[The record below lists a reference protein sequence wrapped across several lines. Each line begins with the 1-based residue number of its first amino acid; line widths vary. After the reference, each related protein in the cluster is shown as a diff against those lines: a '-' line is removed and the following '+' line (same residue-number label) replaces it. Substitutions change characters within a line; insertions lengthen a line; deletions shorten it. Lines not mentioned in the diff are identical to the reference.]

1 MGCPVAFHRYATLVS
16 NILAVHF
23 GQAVRLKSGS
33 CISTHHIMQFLV
45 ASGMLTPLIIAT
57 ALFMENMDATVIS
70 TSLPA
75 IAQDLLVDPVA
86 LKLALTSYLVSLAVF
101 IPVSGWMA
109 DRFGARRIFRSAILV
124 FMVGSVLCGFSG
136 SLESFVLARFVQGIG
151 GAMMVPV
158 GRLVILRTTRKDEL
172 VRALSY
178 LTIPALLGPVIGPP
192 LGGFITTYFHWR
204 WIFFINIPIGFL
216 GMLLAGRYIENL
228 RDENVPSL
236 DKTGFVLT
244 GVGLSLLMLGLATEG
259 KHMLSTTLSLGV
271 SVLGAMMLLGYL
283 LHYRRVKE
291 PLLDLSLLRLPT
303 FHASVLGGFLIRMGI
318 GATPFLLPLMLQ
330 LGFGYSPFESGL
342 LTCST
347 AVGAI
352 FMKTIVSRVLERF
365 GFKSVLSWNAVFV
378 ALSMAAYG
386 LFRPDTPHW
395 MMLLVFVLGGF
406 LRSLQFTSLNAI
418 AFADIGQVRMSHAT
432 SLSSVAQQLAAG
444 FGVTF
449 AAMSLQVI
457 AGVQGHI
464 VLQSSDF
471 AWSFVVMGG
480 LTLLSVFFFWRLDR
494 NAGASLAMRGEE
506 GKVQEN

>member
-1 MGCPVAFHRYATLVS
+1 
-16 NILAVHF
+16 
-23 GQAVRLKSGS
+23 
-33 CISTHHIMQFLV
+33 MQFLL
-45 ASGMLTPLIIAT
+45 ARGMLTPLIIAT

-75 IAQDLLVDPVA
+75 IAQDLQVDPVA

-124 FMVGSVLCGFSG
+124 FMAGSILCGFSG
-136 SLESFVLARFVQGIG
+136 SLESFVLARFVQGMG

-204 WIFFINIPIGFL
+204 WIFFINIPIGLL
-216 GMLLAGRYIENL
+216 GMVLAGRYIENL
-228 RDENVPSL
+228 RDENVPAL
-236 DKTGFVLT
+236 DKTGFFLS
-244 GVGLSLLMLGLATEG
+244 GVGLSMLMLGLATEG
-259 KHMLSTTLSLGV
+259 KHMLSANLSLAV
-271 SVLGAMMLLGYL
+271 SVAGGVMLLAYL
-283 LHYRRVKE
+283 LHYRRVDE

-303 FHASVLGGFLIRMGI
+303 FHASVWGGFLIRMGI

-330 LGFGYSPFESGL
+330 LGFGYTPFQSGL

-365 GFKSVLSWNAVFV
+365 GFRQVLTWNAVLV
-378 ALSMAAYG
+378 ALSMAVYG
-386 LFRPDTPHW
+386 LFRPETPHW
-395 MMLLVFVLGGF
+395 VMLLVFVLGGF

-418 AFADIGQVRMSHAT
+418 AFADVSQARMSHAT

-449 AAMSLQVI
+449 AAIILQTT
-457 AGVQGHI
+457 AGLQGHGT
-464 VLQSSDF
+464 LQGSDF
-471 AWSFVVMGG
+471 AWSFLAMGM
-480 LTLLSVFFFWRLDR
+480 LTLLSVAFFWRLDR
-494 NAGASLAMRGEE
+494 NAGAALAVRGK
-506 GKVQEN
+506 GSKKQAQ

>member
-1 MGCPVAFHRYATLVS
+1 
-16 NILAVHF
+16 
-23 GQAVRLKSGS
+23 
-33 CISTHHIMQFLV
+33 
-45 ASGMLTPLIIAT
+45 MLTPLIIAT

-75 IAQDLLVDPVA
+75 IAQDLQVDPVA

-109 DRFGARRIFRSAILV
+109 DRFGAQRIFRSAILV

-136 SLESFVLARFVQGIG
+136 SLESFVLARFVQGMG

-204 WIFFINIPIGFL
+204 WIFFINIPIGLL
-216 GMLLAGRYIENL
+216 GMVLAGRYIENL
-228 RDENVPSL
+228 RDENVPAL
-236 DKTGFVLT
+236 DKTGFFLT
-244 GVGLSLLMLGLATEG
+244 GVGLSMLMLGLATEG
-259 KHMLSTTLSLGV
+259 KHMLSANLSLTV
-271 SVLGAMMLLGYL
+271 SMAGAVMLLAYL
-283 LHYRRVKE
+283 LHYRRVDE

-303 FHASVLGGFLIRMGI
+303 FHASVWGGFLIRMGI

-330 LGFGYSPFESGL
+330 LGFGYTPFESGL

-347 AVGAI
+347 AIGAI

-365 GFKSVLSWNAVFV
+365 GFKQVLTWNAVLV
-378 ALSMAAYG
+378 AISMAVYG
-386 LFRPDTPHW
+386 LFRPETPHW
-395 MMLLVFVLGGF
+395 VMLLVFVLGGF

-418 AFADIGQVRMSHAT
+418 AFADVAQARMSHAT

-449 AAMSLQVI
+449 AAIILQTT
-457 AGVQGHI
+457 AGLQGHET
-464 VLQSSDF
+464 LQGSDF
-471 AWSFVVMGG
+471 AWSFLAMGV
-480 LTLLSVFFFWRLDR
+480 LTLLSVAFFWSLDR
-494 NAGASLAMRGEE
+494 NAGAALAARGDDS
-506 GKVQEN
+506 KKQA

>member
-1 MGCPVAFHRYATLVS
+1 
-16 NILAVHF
+16 
-23 GQAVRLKSGS
+23 
-33 CISTHHIMQFLV
+33 MQFLL

-75 IAQDLLVDPVA
+75 IAQDLQVDPVA

-109 DRFGARRIFRSAILV
+109 DRFGAQRIFRSAILV

-136 SLESFVLARFVQGIG
+136 SLESFVLARFVQGMG

-204 WIFFINIPIGFL
+204 WIFFINIPIGLL
-216 GMLLAGRYIENL
+216 GMVLAGRYIENL
-228 RDENVPSL
+228 RDENVPAL
-236 DKTGFVLT
+236 DKTGFFLT
-244 GVGLSLLMLGLATEG
+244 GVGLSMLMLGLATEG
-259 KHMLSTTLSLGV
+259 KHMLSANLSLTV
-271 SVLGAMMLLGYL
+271 SMAGAVMLLAYL
-283 LHYRRVKE
+283 LHYRRVDE

-303 FHASVLGGFLIRMGI
+303 FHASVWGGFLIRMGI

-330 LGFGYSPFESGL
+330 LGFGYTPFESGL

-347 AVGAI
+347 AIGAI

-365 GFKSVLSWNAVFV
+365 GFKQVLTWNAVLV
-378 ALSMAAYG
+378 AISMAVYG
-386 LFRPDTPHW
+386 LFRPETPHW
-395 MMLLVFVLGGF
+395 VMLLVFVLGGF

-418 AFADIGQVRMSHAT
+418 AFADVAQARMSHAT

-449 AAMSLQVI
+449 AAIILQTT
-457 AGVQGHI
+457 AGLQGHET
-464 VLQSSDF
+464 LQGSDF
-471 AWSFVVMGG
+471 AWSFLAMGV
-480 LTLLSVFFFWRLDR
+480 LTLLSVAFFWSLDR
-494 NAGASLAMRGEE
+494 NAGAALAARGDDS
-506 GKVQEN
+506 KKQA

>member
-1 MGCPVAFHRYATLVS
+1 
-16 NILAVHF
+16 
-23 GQAVRLKSGS
+23 
-33 CISTHHIMQFLV
+33 MQFLL
-45 ASGMLTPLIIAT
+45 ARGMLTPLIIAT

-124 FMVGSVLCGFSG
+124 FMAGSILCGFSG
-136 SLESFVLARFVQGIG
+136 SLESFVLARFVQGMG

-204 WIFFINIPIGFL
+204 WIFFINIPIGLL
-216 GMLLAGRYIENL
+216 GMVLAKRYIEDL
-228 RDENVPSL
+228 RDENVPAL
-236 DKTGFVLT
+236 DKTGFFLS
-244 GVGLSLLMLGLATEG
+244 GVGLSMLMLGLATEG
-259 KHMLSTTLSLGV
+259 KHMLSANLSVAV
-271 SVLGAMMLLGYL
+271 SVAGGLLLLAYL
-283 LHYRRVKE
+283 LHYRRVNE

-330 LGFGYSPFESGL
+330 LGFGYSPFQSGL

-352 FMKTIVSRVLERF
+352 FMKTIVSKVLERF
-365 GFKSVLSWNAVFV
+365 GFKQVLIWNAVLV
-378 ALSMAAYG
+378 AISMAVYG

-395 MMLLVFVLGGF
+395 VMLLVFVLGGF

-418 AFADIGQVRMSHAT
+418 AFADVAQARMSHAT

-444 FGVTF
+444 FGVTV
-449 AAMSLQVI
+449 AAIILQTT
-457 AGVQGHI
+457 AGLQAHGT
-464 VLQSSDF
+464 LQSSDF
-471 AWSFVVMGG
+471 AWSFLVMGM
-480 LTLLSVFFFWRLDR
+480 LTLLSVAFFWRLDG
-494 NAGASLAMRGEE
+494 NAGAALAGRGEDS
-506 GKVQEN
+506 KKQAQ

>member
-1 MGCPVAFHRYATLVS
+1 
-16 NILAVHF
+16 
-23 GQAVRLKSGS
+23 
-33 CISTHHIMQFLV
+33 MQFLV

-101 IPVSGWMA
+101 IPISGWMA

-124 FMVGSVLCGFSG
+124 FMAGSVLCGLSA

-204 WIFFINIPIGFL
+204 WIFFINIPIGIL

-228 RDENVPSL
+228 RDENVPAL

-259 KHMLSTTLSLGV
+259 KHMLSATLSLGV
-271 SVLGAMMLLGYL
+271 SVLGLIMLLGYL

-291 PLLDLSLLRLPT
+291 PLLDLSFLRLPT
-303 FHASVLGGFLIRMGI
+303 YHASVLGGYLIRMGI
-318 GATPFLLPLMLQ
+318 GATPFLLP
-330 LGFGYSPFESGL
+330 
-342 LTCST
+342 
-347 AVGAI
+347 
-352 FMKTIVSRVLERF
+352 
-365 GFKSVLSWNAVFV
+365 
-378 ALSMAAYG
+378 
-386 LFRPDTPHW
+386 
-395 MMLLVFVLGGF
+395 
-406 LRSLQFTSLNAI
+406 
-418 AFADIGQVRMSHAT
+418 
-432 SLSSVAQQLAAG
+432 
-444 FGVTF
+444 
-449 AAMSLQVI
+449 
-457 AGVQGHI
+457 
-464 VLQSSDF
+464 
-471 AWSFVVMGG
+471 
-480 LTLLSVFFFWRLDR
+480 
-494 NAGASLAMRGEE
+494 
-506 GKVQEN
+506 

>member
-1 MGCPVAFHRYATLVS
+1 
-16 NILAVHF
+16 
-23 GQAVRLKSGS
+23 
-33 CISTHHIMQFLV
+33 MQFLL
-45 ASGMLTPLIIAT
+45 ARGMLTPLIIAT

-124 FMVGSVLCGFSG
+124 FMAGSVLCGFSG
-136 SLESFVLARFVQGIG
+136 SLESFVLARFVQGMG

-204 WIFFINIPIGFL
+204 WIFFINIPIGLL
-216 GMLLAGRYIENL
+216 GMVLAKRYIEDL
-228 RDENVPSL
+228 RDENVPAL
-236 DKTGFVLT
+236 DKTGFFLS
-244 GVGLSLLMLGLATEG
+244 GVGLSMLMLGLATEG
-259 KHMLSTTLSLGV
+259 KHMLSATLSLAV
-271 SVLGAMMLLGYL
+271 SVAGGLLLLAYL
-283 LHYRRVKE
+283 LHYRRVNE

-330 LGFGYSPFESGL
+330 LGFGYTPFQSGL

-352 FMKTIVSRVLERF
+352 FMKTIVSKVLERF
-365 GFKSVLSWNAVFV
+365 GFKQVLTWNAVLV
-378 ALSMAAYG
+378 AISMAVYG

-395 MMLLVFVLGGF
+395 VMLLVFVLGGF

-418 AFADIGQVRMSHAT
+418 AFADVAQARMSHAT

-444 FGVTF
+444 FGVTV
-449 AAMSLQVI
+449 AAIILQTT
-457 AGVQGHI
+457 AGLQAHGT
-464 VLQSSDF
+464 LQSSDF
-471 AWSFVVMGG
+471 AWSFLVMGM
-480 LTLLSVFFFWRLDR
+480 LTLLSVAFFWRLDG
-494 NAGASLAMRGEE
+494 NAGAALAGRGEDS
-506 GKVQEN
+506 KKQAQ